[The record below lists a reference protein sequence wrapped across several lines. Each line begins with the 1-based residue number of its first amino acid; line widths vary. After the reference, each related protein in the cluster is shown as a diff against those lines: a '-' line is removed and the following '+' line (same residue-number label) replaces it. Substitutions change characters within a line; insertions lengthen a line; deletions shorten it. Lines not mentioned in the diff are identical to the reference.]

1 MYNENFIENQP
12 TTPERRGKYFAGII
26 VCIVLLYVFNN
37 LLSLYLLSVPQ
48 GSNLLKAIMDSAYTQ
63 WKIPF
68 LADNFISCLW
78 AINLAVILGI
88 MGNFWFLFYRPR
100 WFYYFLQAVMI
111 AVGIIP
117 VYLVRQIFP
126 FIIDS
131 QSVQTLIKTGLLAL
145 MIILGAI
152 SLFLLIK
159 FAIAFVRSIRN
170 FELL

>member
-1 MYNENFIENQP
+1 MYNENAIETQSI
-12 TTPERRGKYFAGII
+12 TPERRGKYFAGII

-37 LLSLYLLSVPQ
+37 LLSLYLLSVPE

-78 AINLAVILGI
+78 AINLALVLGM

-100 WFYYFLQAVMI
+100 WFYFFLQAVMI

-117 VYLVRQIFP
+117 VYFVRQIFP
-126 FIIDS
+126 FIINS
-131 QSVQTLIKTGLLAL
+131 QSAQTLIKTGLFAL

-152 SLFLLIK
+152 SLFLFIK
-159 FAIAFVRSIRN
+159 ASIAFVRTIRN
-170 FELL
+170 FDSL